1 MLELFVNIFRHFAC
15 LTAKYNCPGVPAQL
29 SVLLANINAFYAHTT
44 SSNSQTAS
52 ERFSASNFG
61 IFDDVC
67 GSSQSFSFVQWS
79 CRDVYIEDGDFD
91 IS

>member
-1 MLELFVNIFRHFAC
+1 MTHFAC

-61 IFDDVC
+61 V
-67 GSSQSFSFVQWS
+67 S
-79 CRDVYIEDGDFD
+79 
-91 IS
+91 